1 MSPTINLATPIARSE
16 FVAIPVRGRR
26 RRDAFTLIEL
36 LVVVAIIALLVAI
49 LLPALSRAREQ
60 VRGVACRSNM
70 KQITNGM
77 FFYIADHKVF
87 PGTHSLFYF
96 QNLFSTAWP
105 RPAGVTWEG

>member
-77 FFYIADHKVF
+77 FFYIADTRFSRVRIVCSIF
-87 PGTHSLFYF
+87 RTSSARPG
-96 QNLFSTAWP
+96 P
-105 RPAGVTWEG
+105 GRPG